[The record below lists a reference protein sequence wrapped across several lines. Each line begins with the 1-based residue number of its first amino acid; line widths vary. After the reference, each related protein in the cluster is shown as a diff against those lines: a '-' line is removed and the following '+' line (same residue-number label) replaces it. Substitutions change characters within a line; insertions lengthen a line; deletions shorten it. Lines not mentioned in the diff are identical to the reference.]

1 MNGITKELAAK
12 AAEFHKVSEQNR
24 EVWMAGFA
32 AGYLGG
38 KAKAFGDVANSCADY
53 AKRIVEQIKRKIS
66 EE

>member
-32 AGYLGG
+32 AGYIGG

-53 AKRIVEQIKRKIS
+53 AKRIVEQIKRGTA

>member
-1 MNGITKELAAK
+1 MDGITKELAAK

-32 AGYLGG
+32 AGYIGG

-53 AKRIVEQIKRKIS
+53 AKRIVEQIKS
-66 EE
+66 GTAEE

>member
-12 AAEFHKVSEQNR
+12 AAEFYKVSEQNR

-53 AKRIVEQIKRKIS
+53 AKRIVEQIKRGTA